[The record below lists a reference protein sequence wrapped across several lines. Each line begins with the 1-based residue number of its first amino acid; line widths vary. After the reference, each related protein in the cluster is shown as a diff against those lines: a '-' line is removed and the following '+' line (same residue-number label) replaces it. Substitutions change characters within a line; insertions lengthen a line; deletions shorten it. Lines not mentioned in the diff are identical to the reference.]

1 MDIQINLLPHHPK
14 RFNFTVK
21 NLEYLSKIKKEYK
34 SRIKLNIYTDKNISS
49 WKLVSD
55 DLNNKGI
62 KSYLINKGG
71 YLPKIHDAVNTD
83 CKYSC
88 SIDED
93 VLMSEHSWNSL
104 IENLHVL
111 DDENILLLSPL
122 ITNGIPTTELFIES
136 FFSENEKETIFE
148 MFNNTFIP
156 NLWGVDYSK
165 LNNNDKKWNKEVFYD
180 KVKNLNHYYK
190 GIHPIRVSKENQ
202 MYIVNEIHKN
212 KDKFL
217 SPQKYKIL
225 IKDLP
230 YFCNNVFFIK
240 TDIWKNVI
248 QDKSLFRDSF
258 DEVPLNIY
266 KEKTGKKFAFLDGSY
281 ALHMAF
287 NTLGSKDQSEIENF
301 CYQHFL

>member
-122 ITNGIPTTELFIES
+122 ITNGIPTTEL
-136 FFSENEKETIFE
+136 
-148 MFNNTFIP
+148 
-156 NLWGVDYSK
+156 
-165 LNNNDKKWNKEVFYD
+165 
-180 KVKNLNHYYK
+180 
-190 GIHPIRVSKENQ
+190 
-202 MYIVNEIHKN
+202 
-212 KDKFL
+212 
-217 SPQKYKIL
+217 
-225 IKDLP
+225 
-230 YFCNNVFFIK
+230 
-240 TDIWKNVI
+240 
-248 QDKSLFRDSF
+248 
-258 DEVPLNIY
+258 
-266 KEKTGKKFAFLDGSY
+266 
-281 ALHMAF
+281 
-287 NTLGSKDQSEIENF
+287 
-301 CYQHFL
+301 